1 MSKFLRWL
9 NASTKGFSMP
19 KNKTVSS
26 HKIDISESIDG
37 KKSVGTVHPMVALH
51 GFGDA
56 SWTMTDYVNLS
67 REGYLRNPI
76 AHRCVSLIAES
87 AASMPWLLYDKKDEM
102 EVHPVLDLLRRPNGR
117 QSGQPFLEHL
127 YSSLLISGN
136 AFVNRI
142 LLDGN
147 PRELHLFRSDRV
159 TPVLDDN
166 GWPIAYD
173 YAVGNQRVRYDCEEN
188 NEPVLHLTMYNPLS
202 DHEGFSPL
210 SSAHMAL
217 DLHNAASRWNKALL
231 DNSARPSGALVYST
245 GETGNLTEE
254 QFDRLKAELEEGY
267 TGANRAG
274 RPMLLEGGLDWKAM
288 GLSPK
293 DMDFMEAKNGA
304 AREIALAF
312 GVPPMLLG
320 IPGDNTFSNYKEA
333 NVALWRQTILPLVT
347 RVVSSLDHWLL
358 PYYQDGLRLDVDRD
372 KVEALAVDRSALWSR
387 INEASF
393 LTSNEKREATGY
405 GELDAEQQIDV

>member
-1 MSKFLRWL
+1 MNKILRWL
-9 NASTKGFSMP
+9 NAGTKGLAMP
-19 KNKTVSS
+19 NKKISVSS
-26 HKIDISESIDG
+26 QTTET
-37 KKSVGTVHPMVALH
+37 KSVSSVHPMVALH

-56 SWTMTDYVNLS
+56 SWTMTDYVTLS

-87 AASMPWLLYDKKDEM
+87 AASMPWLLYDKSSEM

-117 QSGQPFLEHL
+117 QSGQSFLENL

-142 LLDGN
+142 SLEDT

-159 TPVLDDN
+159 TPVLDEN
-166 GWPIAYD
+166 GWTVAYD
-173 YAVGNQRVRYDCEEN
+173 YAVGNQRMRYDCNEN
-188 NEPVLHLTMYNPLS
+188 DEPILHLQMYNPLS

-217 DLHNAASRWNKALL
+217 DVHNAASRWNKALL

-288 GLSPK
+288 GFSPK

-320 IPGDNTFSNYKEA
+320 IPGDNTFANYKEA
-333 NVALWRQTILPLVT
+333 NIALWRQTILPLVT
-347 RVVSSLDHWLL
+347 RVSSSLDHWLL
-358 PYYQDGLRLDVDRD
+358 PHFQQGLRLDIDRD
-372 KVEALAVDRSALWSR
+372 KIEALSVDRTALWAR

-393 LTSNEKREATGY
+393 LTPNEKREATGY
-405 GELDAEQQIDV
+405 SELDSGQQLDG

>member
-1 MSKFLRWL
+1 MSKILRWL
-9 NASTKGFSMP
+9 NAGTKGFSVP
-19 KNKTVSS
+19 KNKA
-26 HKIDISESIDG
+26 ISGDGLDG

-76 AHRCVSLIAES
+76 AHRCVNLIAQS
-87 AASMPWLLYDKKDEM
+87 AASMPWLLYDNKSEM
-102 EVHPVLDLLRRPNGR
+102 EVHPVLDLLRRPNAR
-117 QSGQPFLEHL
+117 QSGQAFLENL
-127 YSSLLISGN
+127 YANLLISGN

-142 LLDGN
+142 LLDDN

-159 TPVLDDN
+159 TPILDDN
-166 GWPIAYD
+166 GWTLAYE
-173 YAVGNQRVRYDCEEN
+173 YVVGHQRMRYDCEEN
-188 NEPVLHLTMYNPLS
+188 NEPILHLKMYNPLS
-202 DHEGFSPL
+202 DHEGYSPL

-217 DLHNAASRWNKALL
+217 DLHNAASHWNKALL

-245 GETGNLTEE
+245 GDNGNLTEE
-254 QFDRLKAELEEGY
+254 QFDRLKAELEDGY

-288 GLSPK
+288 GFSPK

-333 NVALWRQTILPLVT
+333 NVALWRQTISPLVT
-347 RVVSSLDHWLL
+347 RVASSLDHWLL
-358 PYYQDGLRLDVDRD
+358 PKYQKGLRLEVDRD
-372 KVEALAVDRSALWSR
+372 NIEALAVDRSSLWAR
-387 INEASF
+387 INAADF
-393 LTSNEKREATGY
+393 LTPNEKREATGY
-405 GELDAEQQIDV
+405 SELDCEHRLDG